1 MGSNITD
8 WLMVVITGVYVIA
21 TFLICKANW
30 DAANA
35 SKEQLAEMH
44 KQHEEE
50 NRPYVEV
57 EFLYEKRAFYG
68 LRFINHGKQT
78 AQHVIIQ
85 LDNSFIDSLT
95 ESNFTRMLRDQI
107 GKECV
112 IGVGQHYDL
121 FFGTNAYRSNS
132 NKVAATG
139 KIQYQS
145 NGNKYVDDFFVNLE
159 NYATIFSV
167 HSEQEDIK
175 EALKKQAKELEGIKR
190 VLQSALTIKENTD
203 E

>member
-35 SKEQLAEMH
+35 SKEQLAEMR
-44 KQHEEE
+44 KQYEEE
-50 NRPYVEV
+50 NRPCSEV

-85 LDNSFIDSLT
+85 LDNSFLDSLT
-95 ESNFTRMLRDQI
+95 ESNFARMLRDQV

-121 FFGTNAYRSNS
+121 FFGTQEYRSNP
-132 NKVAATG
+132 NKVPATG
-139 KIQYQS
+139 KIFYQS
-145 NGNKYVDDFFVNLE
+145 NGNEYTSDFCVNME